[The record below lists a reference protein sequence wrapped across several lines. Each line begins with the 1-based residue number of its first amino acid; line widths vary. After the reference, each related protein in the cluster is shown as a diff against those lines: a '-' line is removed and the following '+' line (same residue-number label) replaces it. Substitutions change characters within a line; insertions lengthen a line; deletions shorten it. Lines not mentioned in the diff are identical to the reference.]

1 MMRKIAA
8 ALGYAK
14 APRPSYVMKHP
25 VKGTRALIASYR
37 GRSLLSGRTGLA
49 LGVAVALPLAYLA
62 VRSRQ
67 R

>member
-8 ALGYAK
+8 ALGHAK
-14 APRPSYVMKHP
+14 APRASYVMKHP
-25 VKGTRALIASYR
+25 VKGTKALIASYR
-37 GRSLLSGRTGLA
+37 GRSLLRGRTGLA
-49 LGVAVALPLAYLA
+49 IGAAVALPLAYMA